1 MANYSSLI
9 SLLLLVLI
17 LIIDPS
23 NSQVFQQQSPS
34 ASGGVGGGGG
44 IITIPSN
51 SLTQAYQSN
60 SPNQLSQPLNQQQTN
75 DPNQPILL
83 LPQSQNNLAS
93 FTNQVL
99 QQQPNSVASNYQY
112 PTTTGINPQ
121 SLQSSILLPIQ
132 SNQQQPYQPEIS
144 SNQPI
149 IPIDPVSTFQ
159 TNLQQ
164 LPISSGIQQQTNSQ
178 FSLPN
183 PSNQQQQQQQQSQAS
198 QLYPT
203 TNTQLSG
210 YPNQLSSGINLTQT
224 QPSNPQSQ
232 LTQQSPTTS
241 SSQPQP
247 PKQQQQQQ
255 QQQAMNRTLLTGGT
269 NGNGK
274 SQSAGM
280 TNNSL
285 GGGVNSTNSS
295 PAAVSQISESINN
308 NSSAIISN
316 TTGSNGNSG
325 RRDGGNTGHFRDLEV
340 EELVLQLNL
349 TSNVQLTANQTAR
362 REAFLNSL
370 STEQRQILDYK
381 MRYLNLNPNQRQL
394 ERDFLG
400 SLSSPRTIVS
410 NRVAFESIK
419 RTLTPDRQASFDP
432 KIGIKSIQNLNQQ
445 QINDYD
451 ESLRKYL
458 DSPDL
463 SLESQY
469 MMIGKERLLK
479 KDFTGNSSSS
489 SNNILESKSNTVKRI
504 SVESKIYNKICISTT
519 LICAMFCLM

>member
-1 MANYSSLI
+1 MAAYNQPSSL
-9 SLLLLVLI
+9 
-17 LIIDPS
+17 
-23 NSQVFQQQSPS
+23 NSTDQN
-34 ASGGVGGGGG
+34 
-44 IITIPSN
+44 TLRN
-51 SLTQAYQSN
+51 S
-60 SPNQLSQPLNQQQTN
+60 
-75 DPNQPILL
+75 
-83 LPQSQNNLAS
+83 
-93 FTNQVL
+93 
-99 QQQPNSVASNYQY
+99 
-112 PTTTGINPQ
+112 
-121 SLQSSILLPIQ
+121 
-132 SNQQQPYQPEIS
+132 
-144 SNQPI
+144 
-149 IPIDPVSTFQ
+149 
-159 TNLQQ
+159 LQQ
-164 LPISSGIQQQTNSQ
+164 LSAVNPLSSPVSGSSNLTSQSSSSGSV
-178 FSLPN
+178 S
-183 PSNQQQQQQQQSQAS
+183 
-198 QLYPT
+198 
-203 TNTQLSG
+203 
-210 YPNQLSSGINLTQT
+210 SSGNTTQVNKT
-224 QPSNPQSQ
+224 GSRITNGEGLIPGTG
-232 LTQQSPTTS
+232 L
-241 SSQPQP
+241 
-247 PKQQQQQQ
+247 K
-255 QQQAMNRTLLTGGT
+255 AMNRTLLTGGT

-519 LICAMFCLM
+519 LICAMFCL